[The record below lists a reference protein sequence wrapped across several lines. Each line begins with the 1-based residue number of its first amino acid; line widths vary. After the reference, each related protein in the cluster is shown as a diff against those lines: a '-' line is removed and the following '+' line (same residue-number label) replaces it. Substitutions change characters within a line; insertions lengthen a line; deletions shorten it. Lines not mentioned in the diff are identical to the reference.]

1 MASLRFALLATL
13 ILAGLIHG
21 AVALAQAPVEWYSDT
36 GGGGTIAQPR
46 QQSPSGGAVAPLGNA
61 PVPIGAGGLDNSP
74 AFEQST
80 SPLTS
85 PSASASASEAEPEL
99 GAPAP
104 RVARPQ
110 AAPAQEAPSVT
121 GGDSQ
126 ENSDAGLIGA
136 LPLTGLQLALVAG
149 AGLFLLLAGLALR
162 PRRSRMAA

>member
-13 ILAGLIHG
+13 ILAGLIHA

-61 PVPIGAGGLDNSP
+61 PVPIDAGGIDNSP
-74 AFEQST
+74 AFEEST
-80 SPLTS
+80 GPLAR
-85 PSASASASEAEPEL
+85 PSASASEAEPEL
-99 GAPAP
+99 GAAAP

-110 AAPAQEAPSVT
+110 AVPSQEAPSVT

-149 AGLFLLLAGLALR
+149 AGLFLALAGFALR
-162 PRRSRMAA
+162 PRRSRVAA

>member
-13 ILAGLIHG
+13 ILAGLVHG

-61 PVPIGAGGLDNSP
+61 PVPIGAGGIDNSP
-74 AFEQST
+74 AFQEST
-80 SPLTS
+80 GPLAR
-85 PSASASASEAEPEL
+85 PSASAAEAEPGL
-99 GAPAP
+99 APATP
-104 RVARPQ
+104 QVARPQ
-110 AAPAQEAPSVT
+110 AVPSQQAPSVT

-149 AGLFLLLAGLALR
+149 AGLFLLLAGFALR
-162 PRRSRMAA
+162 PRRSRVAA

>member
-13 ILAGLIHG
+13 ILAGLVHG

-46 QQSPSGGAVAPLGNA
+46 EQSPSGGAVAPLGNA
-61 PVPIGAGGLDNSP
+61 PVPIGAGGIDNSP
-74 AFEQST
+74 AFEEST
-80 SPLTS
+80 GPVAR
-85 PSASASASEAEPEL
+85 PSASASDAPEPEL
-99 GAPAP
+99 KPSTS

-110 AAPAQEAPSVT
+110 AVPSQDAPTVT

-126 ENSDAGLIGA
+126 ANSDAGLIGS

-149 AGLFLLLAGLALR
+149 AGLFLLLAGFAVR
-162 PRRSRMAA
+162 PRRRRVAA